1 MKLRFLTFNIIIK
14 INVETNIISVC
25 FKPELKVMILYWGSQ
40 HRVRVPLGVPG
51 VRKKIT
57 GFFVICLRGTIYNL
71 VVHRGD
77 TMLLWG
83 YANIKRL
90 RIACVH

>member
-1 MKLRFLTFNIIIK
+1 M
-14 INVETNIISVC
+14 
-25 FKPELKVMILYWGSQ
+25 
-40 HRVRVPLGVPG
+40 
-51 VRKKIT
+51 IT

-83 YANIKRL
+83 YAKVLNVALGYANIKRL
-90 RIACVH
+90 RIGGVH